1 MIVELSKEPLELGGL
16 LIVDLKCD
24 LLRHFRKLLNFAKNS
39 FKIGLYLLVWILEL
53 LDHGKFVAGTV
64 AVL

>member
-1 MIVELSKEPLELGGL
+1 MIIELSKEPLELGGL
-16 LIVDLKCD
+16 LIVDLECD

-53 LDHGKFVAGTV
+53 LNHGQFVAGTV